1 MKVGD
6 LIRYHVTSS
15 AYYNMLGII
24 VEISNAPS
32 RGSIAHAKIIFQ
44 NGEEHWTNMICLEVI
59 NENR

>member
-15 AYYNMLGII
+15 DYYNMLGII
-24 VEISNAPS
+24 VEISKAN
-32 RGSIAHAKIIFQ
+32 RMDHALVTFQ
-44 NGEEHWTNMICLEVI
+44 NGEQHWTNVICLEVI

>member
-15 AYYNMLGII
+15 DYYNMLGII
-24 VEISNAPS
+24 VEISKTN
-32 RGSIAHAKIIFQ
+32 REDHALVTFQ
-44 NGEEHWTNMICLEVI
+44 NGEELWTNVICLEVI